1 MQSQNANKTASGKKR
16 NVDDLQIAD
25 LSNMHYHRARHYLKE
40 RNLVPK
46 EGPGCHKQN
55 LATLTALLNDKQV
68 SKDSD
73 DDSNGSDEDDNASGV
88 TKRTA
93 KDDGAKDD
101 SDEDDNASG
110 VTKRTAKDDGAKDD
124 SDEDDNASGVTKR
137 TAKDDGAK
145 DDSDEDD
152 NASGVTKRTAKDD
165 GAKDDGATDGEVGCG
180 RVPSMGEVK
189 ETHKFLLE
197 LKAEMELYE
206 ANAYAVNSA
215 KADLSAVVRGYQK
228 IARLSGARIQQ
239 MVPLD
244 MNGKLFEGATN
255 FVRTHTGKQKDML
268 NKYKGKVN
276 APSLFAWKW
285 ITGAINVD
293 SFEAEAKEA
302 RDAWI
307 SKE

>member
-1 MQSQNANKTASGKKR
+1 MCALINRTNKCF
-16 NVDDLQIAD
+16 Q
-25 LSNMHYHRARHYLKE
+25 
-40 RNLVPK
+40 
-46 EGPGCHKQN
+46 
-55 LATLTALLNDKQV
+55 
-68 SKDSD
+68 
-73 DDSNGSDEDDNASGV
+73 
-88 TKRTA
+88 
-93 KDDGAKDD
+93 
-101 SDEDDNASG
+101 
-110 VTKRTAKDDGAKDD
+110 
-124 SDEDDNASGVTKR
+124 
-137 TAKDDGAK
+137 
-145 DDSDEDD
+145 
-152 NASGVTKRTAKDD
+152 
-165 GAKDDGATDGEVGCG
+165 VGCG
-180 RVPSMGEVK
+180 RVPSMGQVR
-189 ETHKFLLE
+189 ETHNFLLE

-206 ANAYAVNSA
+206 ANGKTLYAQMRYCTNLVFAAYAVNSA

-228 IARLSGARIQQ
+228 LALISGARIQK
-239 MVPLD
+239 MVPED